1 MSYSKHLEVLNNHR
15 EFVDLPNKK
24 AYSQVLPCYLRRLY
38 LNSGGYT
45 PEGEYFGGGAPL
57 YAVEVDYVND
67 DFTYRGYTV
76 IRAYSREDAKIEARE
91 FFHNVEI
98 KFFR

>member
-1 MSYSKHLEVLNNHR
+1 
-15 EFVDLPNKK
+15 
-24 AYSQVLPCYLRRLY
+24 
-38 LNSGGYT
+38 
-45 PEGEYFGGGAPL
+45 L